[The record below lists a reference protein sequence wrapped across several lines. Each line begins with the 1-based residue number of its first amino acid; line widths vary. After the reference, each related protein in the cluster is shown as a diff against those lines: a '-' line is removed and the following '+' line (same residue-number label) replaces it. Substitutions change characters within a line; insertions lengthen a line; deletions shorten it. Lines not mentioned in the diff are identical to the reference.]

1 MQPKPT
7 ARFAIAHAEH
17 GFTANVP
24 LSFLEDDDALLA
36 THADGEPLT
45 PDHG

>member
-1 MQPKPT
+1 M
-7 ARFAIAHAEH
+7 IAHAED

-24 LSFLEDDDALLA
+24 LSYLEDENALLV